1 MLGIEAQR
9 GSKAKGAVTSEAKI
23 VMRNLEMAFVDRRAK
38 TRTQALADVNLTVR
52 EGEFVCM
59 LGPSG
64 CGKSTILNLVA
75 GFLAPTS
82 GEVVVAGAPVAGPSP
97 DRGVVF
103 QEATLF
109 PWLSVWDNVTFGPR
123 MRKLPRSAYE
133 HTARQYVAHVGLAG
147 FEHHLPL
154 QLSGGMQQRAALA
167 RVLVNNPDVLLM
179 DEPFGA
185 LDAQTRLIMQEL
197 LLKLWDA
204 ERKTVLFITHDIEEA
219 ILLAD
224 RICIMTARP
233 GRIKQIIAVALPRP
247 RGYGMIAS
255 PAFIDLKRQVLELI
269 REESLAALAQG
280 F

>member
-1 MLGIEAQR
+1 MLGNETQR
-9 GSKAKGAVTSEAKI
+9 GSGATRAASGAAKI
-23 VMRNLEMAFVDRRAK
+23 ALRDLEMVFVDPHAK
-38 TRTQALADVNLTVR
+38 TRTKALEGVNLAVR
-52 EGEFVCM
+52 DGEFVCM

-75 GFLAPTS
+75 GFLTPAS
-82 GEVVVAGAPVAGPSP
+82 GQVIVAGRVVAGPSP

-123 MRKLPRSAYE
+123 MRKLARGTYE
-133 HTARQYVAHVGLAG
+133 PAARQALLQVGLAG

-154 QLSGGMQQRAALA
+154 QLSGGMQQRAAIA
-167 RVLVNNPDVLLM
+167 RVLVNNPEVLLM

-224 RICIMTARP
+224 RICVMTARP
-233 GRIKQIIAVALPRP
+233 GRIKQIIPVTLPRP
-247 RGYGMIAS
+247 RGYELIAS
-255 PAFIDLKRQVLELI
+255 SAFLDLKRQVLELI